1 VKATSVRML
10 AVAVVFGFFC
20 ASLPADEKAKDTAT
34 GTWKWTRKTPDGNE
48 QELSAELKQEGD
60 KVTGKIIS
68 PMGEAEVKDGKVK
81 DGKLTF
87 TITFERD
94 GNEFTV
100 HFSGKLDGDKIKGKV
115 EFEQNGKKQSRD
127 WEPKREK
134 KEK

>member
-1 VKATSVRML
+1 ML
-10 AVAVVFGFFC
+10 AIAVVFGFFC

-34 GTWKWTRKTPDGNE
+34 GTWKWTRKMPDGNE

-60 KVTGKIIS
+60 TVTGKVIS
-68 PMGEAEVKDGKVK
+68 PMGEVEIKDGKVK
-81 DGKLTF
+81 EGKLTF

-94 GNEFTV
+94 GNELTV

-134 KEK
+134 KDK